1 MLCWLKATLT
11 EIHLNQKKTGRSDST
26 STATPNQTTK
36 KNQLLKSQD
45 APDYMKEVGITSGYR
60 QKLSYKSCI
69 TR

>member
-1 MLCWLKATLT
+1 MLCWLKAILT
-11 EIHLNQKKTGRSDST
+11 EIHLSHKKSGSSDSP
-26 STATPNQTTK
+26 STATPNNNSK

-60 QKLSYKSCI
+60 QKLSYTSCI